1 MTWTPSLRTDVDLTA
16 LSLDP
21 RQGFLL
27 AQLDGKTE
35 LPALAQ
41 VTGLEPDQVTAM
53 LEQLVTMGAVVAPE
67 GFKPRQPAADRAP
80 ADPGTDPAAEV
91 KSATH
96 RQLFETRLRHLAPD
110 LREAMAS
117 QAEEPDLSALCF
129 DPVPKVIAALLEN
142 PRFGPAQARLVARHH
157 PTGTGLEALAA
168 RAGITAD
175 PGVQRALLVNPVLP
189 RELYRRLWFPKPLVV
204 QFQVVADRDNP
215 ERTRANARDVLR
227 AAFMQRPSEERVE
240 LILGSEGRCL
250 AYLVGIALDSR
261 TTALLC
267 RRNITSTLL
276 VQNIAAWGGAPPHLV
291 QHLLHQEVV
300 RRNPGLK
307 RQLERS
313 STNAD

>member
-1 MTWTPSLRTDVDLTA
+1 MTWMPSLRPDVDLTT

-27 AQLDGKTE
+27 SQLDGRTE
-35 LPALAQ
+35 VPALAHL
-41 VTGLEPDQVTAM
+41 TGLEPDQVAAM
-53 LEQLVTMGAVVAPE
+53 LEELVTLGAVAAPA
-67 GFKPRQPAADRAP
+67 GARPGRATAGRAP
-80 ADPGTDPAAEV
+80 ADPGPDPAAEA

-96 RQLFETRLRHLAPD
+96 RQLFETRLRHLPAD
-110 LREAMAS
+110 QREAMAAL
-117 QAEEPDLSALCF
+117 AEEPDLSALCF
-129 DPVPKVIAALLEN
+129 DPLPKVIAALVVN

-157 PTGTGLEALAA
+157 PTVAGLEALAA

-175 PGVQRALLVNPVLP
+175 PGVLRALLVNPVLP
-189 RELYRRLWFPKPLVV
+189 RELYRRLWFARPLMV

-250 AYLVGIALDSR
+250 AYMVGIALDGR

-307 RQLERS
+307 RQLERHP
-313 STNAD
+313 NAE